1 MAHILT
7 RVIAAV
13 QHARAYVLAREVP
26 CSTLRVIDE
35 LFGAADTCLSRLTAV
50 TGLTHVLSAA
60 LAGTVV
66 THITAL
72 VTTAIQSLVAHS
84 TARASLVNVTAT
96 RAIIGLATV
105 AVFHGTV
112 STARGTR
119 ARVTQQ
125 VAGVRTLGAFASLG
139 TQFTAAV
146 RQVVRVVFGVFG
158 FVAETTVFD
167 FFIEIRTACWATPF
181 CIFFVLER
189 LLTPSLD
196 AINMENLIA
205 ASA

>member
-1 MAHILT
+1 
-7 RVIAAV
+7 VIN
-13 QHARAYVLAREVP
+13 
-26 CSTLRVIDE
+26 E
-35 LFGAADTCLSRLTAV
+35 LFGAADTCLSHFTAV
-50 TGLTHVLSAA
+50 TGLTHVLCAA
-60 LAGTVV
+60 LAATFV

-84 TARASLVNVTAT
+84 TARASLVNITAA
-96 RAIIGLATV
+96 RAIIGLAAV
-105 AVFHGTV
+105 AVFHRTV
-112 STARGTR
+112 STARRTR

-125 VAGVRTLGAFASLG
+125 VAGVRTLGTFAFLG

-158 FVAETTVFD
+158 FVAETAVFD
-167 FFIEIRTACWATPF
+167 FFIEIRTACRATPF
-181 CIFFVLER
+181 CIFFVLKR
-189 LLTPSLD
+189 LLAPSLN

>member
-13 QHARAYVLAREVP
+13 QHSRANVLAREVP

-35 LFGAADTCLSRLTAV
+35 LFGAADTCLNRLTAV
-50 TGLTHVLSAA
+50 TRLTHVLSAA
-60 LAGTVV
+60 LAGTFV

-105 AVFHGTV
+105 AVFHWTV
-112 STARGTR
+112 STAWRTR

-139 TQFTAAV
+139 AQFTAAV
-146 RQVVRVVFGVFG
+146 RQVVRIVFGVFG
-158 FVAETTVFD
+158 FAAETTVFD

-181 CIFFVLER
+181 CIFCK
-189 LLTPSLD
+189 
-196 AINMENLIA
+196 
-205 ASA
+205 